1 MAKTQ
6 NHMNKYA
13 SVGAGEKDSET
24 FVKYANYDRD
34 YDSDIYA
41 DLEKIVGSVDGEYTH
56 FSKMASTGSKISKLS
71 SFGISMA
78 NGMKKEA
85 QMVSIMSDTIGG
97 LIGGVIGALGV
108 AYEVL
113 GPMIE
118 NAIKSKLAGKSDVKK
133 SLLDKIIDKIKSAIS
148 DPKEAS
154 QDDVDKAV
162 DEAVQDE
169 DSASEDTTVEDNVED
184 GGDEDKDSEMPVGDI
199 SDMPKAASVKIR
211 KIKKS

>member
-1 MAKTQ
+1 MIK
-6 NHMNKYA
+6 KYA
-13 SVGAGEKDSET
+13 DNKCDT
-24 FVKYANYDRD
+24 
-34 YDSDIYA
+34 DIY
-41 DLEKIVGSVDGEYTH
+41 DQLSKMENESGDGQYIH

-133 SLLDKIIDKIKSAIS
+133 SLLDKIIDKIKNIINRRSS
-148 DPKEAS
+148 
-154 QDDVDKAV
+154 
-162 DEAVQDE
+162 
-169 DSASEDTTVEDNVED
+169 
-184 GGDEDKDSEMPVGDI
+184 G
-199 SDMPKAASVKIR
+199 R
-211 KIKKS
+211 F